1 MRDKNMTY
9 QELISGFKNKG
20 YKLKSYGAVKE
31 NRKNYRL
38 YKIVINPH
46 HQRTL
51 LITSGFHGEE
61 FNGPISLLEIFNEVV
76 AYAKRMRVRLI
87 VYPCVN
93 PSGFDR
99 HRRYNPS
106 DKLKFG
112 NNDFLRY
119 EVEKDKWI
127 GTLKDGEAFLQYKIV
142 DSAAKEVRLL
152 KKDVLQYT
160 SPVPIGVLDI
170 HQQKDNLE
178 TGDVYAYIFDQRS
191 IYLKIMKKLEK
202 IAKIAKND
210 PAMNFEDGRKVYYR
224 IDKDGLIVLHDG
236 TLTDMFYRLG
246 SKFVVASETKTT
258 MSLEK
263 VCQINLIWIKE
274 LIKLIVKK

>member
-1 MRDKNMTY
+1 M
-9 QELISGFKNKG
+9 
-20 YKLKSYGAVKE
+20 
-31 NRKNYRL
+31 
-38 YKIVINPH
+38 
-46 HQRTL
+46 
-51 LITSGFHGEE
+51 
-61 FNGPISLLEIFNEVV
+61 
-76 AYAKRMRVRLI
+76 
-87 VYPCVN
+87 
-93 PSGFDR
+93 
-99 HRRYNPS
+99 
-106 DKLKFG
+106 
-112 NNDFLRY
+112 RY
-119 EVEKDKWI
+119 EIKGGRLV
-127 GTLKDGEAFLQYKIV
+127 GTWLKKDGPFVSFKIV
-142 DSAAKEVRLL
+142 DSGAKEVRLL

-210 PAMNFEDGRKVYYR
+210 PAMNFEDGRKVRYR